1 MTHKCYKTSCW
12 IITEGIAGTENQC
25 IGIATAL
32 GLNPDIKRIALNE
45 PWKGLS
51 PYLGM
56 EKKWSFTPTL
66 TPPWPD
72 LLITSG
78 RKSIAAA
85 RYIKKMSQKQ
95 TILVHIQD
103 PRYWSKGFDLVA
115 VPEHDPLR
123 GENVIVTKGSPNKIT
138 LDSINDAKAEF
149 PELGSLT
156 SPRIA
161 VLIGGTSKAYRMT
174 RSITEELAND
184 LSHLNESLNA
194 SLMITCSRRTGAENQ
209 TILETH
215 LKNKANFFWD
225 GKGKNPYLAM
235 LGYADY
241 ILVTAD
247 SASMISESCTT
258 GKPVYM
264 IDLEG
269 GSKRISA
276 FHNNVMRHG
285 ALKPFN
291 GTLESFSYEPLN
303 DAQMVAK
310 EIKKRFGTLLGLTNS

>member
-1 MTHKCYKTSCW
+1 MTQKCNKTFCW

-25 IGIATAL
+25 IGVANAL

-45 PWKGLS
+45 PWQSLS
-51 PYLGM
+51 PYLGF
-56 EKKWSFTPTL
+56 EQKGSFTPTL
-66 TPPWPD
+66 TSPWPD

-85 RYIKKMSQKQ
+85 RYIKKMSQQK

-103 PRYWSKGFDLVA
+103 PRISAKVFDLIA

-123 GENVIVTKGSPNKIT
+123 GDNVIVTKGSPNKIT
-138 LDSINDAKAEF
+138 LDSINNAKADF
-149 PELGSLT
+149 PEFESLR

-161 VLIGGTSKAYRMT
+161 VLIGGTSKAYQMT
-174 RSITEELAND
+174 RPITEKLAND
-184 LSHLNESLNA
+184 LNHLNESLNA

-209 TILETH
+209 KILEAH

-225 GKGKNPYLAM
+225 GQGKNPYLAM

-269 GSKRISA
+269 GAKRISA
-276 FHNNVMRHG
+276 FHSNIMRHG

-291 GTLESFSYEPLN
+291 GTLESFTYEPLN

-310 EIKKRFGTLLGLTNS
+310 EIKKRFGTLLGLANS